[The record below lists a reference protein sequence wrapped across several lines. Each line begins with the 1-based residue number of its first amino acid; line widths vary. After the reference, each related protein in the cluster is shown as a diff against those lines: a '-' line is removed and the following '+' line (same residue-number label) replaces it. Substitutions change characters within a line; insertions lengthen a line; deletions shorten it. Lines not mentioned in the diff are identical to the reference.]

1 MTRKVPFG
9 RRMREDHFQFSP
21 SYTPLNHGSFGAFPR
36 VVQERQTELQKLA
49 AERPDT
55 FIVFD
60 LPNYIDQS
68 REAVAPLLGVP
79 ADEVVFVP
87 NATTGINTVLR
98 NLDFEAHDVIVH
110 FSTIYPAC
118 EKTIASV
125 GEHTPLTAV
134 KIGLEYPIEDDEIV
148 KIFKETVNQVRDGG
162 QNVKIAMFDTILTFP
177 GVRFPWEMIV
187 LACKELGILSLIDGA
202 HGIGSI
208 DLTHV
213 GSVAPDF
220 FVSNCHKWLYTPRGC
235 AVFHVPARNQHL
247 IRTCLPTS
255 HGYSYPYDKSPTP
268 DGKTPFVH
276 LFEFVATTDYTPYV
290 CIPAALKFRK
300 ELCGGEAAIM
310 KYSWELARIGGD
322 RTAEILGTEVLE
334 NKAGTLR
341 KCFFA
346 NVKLPLVF
354 KAAGEQKQQGDFD
367 VEEAPAIQKW
377 INATAFKEF
386 DTYLQVA
393 FVYGHVWVRL
403 SAQTYLEVRDFEWV
417 GYKLKELCARLQNGE
432 LKG

>member
-79 ADEVVFVP
+79 VDEVVLVP

-98 NLDFEAHDVIVH
+98 NLNFESHDVIVH

-220 FVSNCHKWLYTPRGC
+220 FVSNCH
-235 AVFHVPARNQHL
+235 N
-247 IRTCLPTS
+247 
-255 HGYSYPYDKSPTP
+255 YPYEKSPSP

-354 KAAGEQKQQGDFD
+354 KAAGEEKQQGDFD

-393 FVYGHVWVRL
+393 FVYGHIWVRL

-417 GYKLKELCARLQNGE
+417 GYRLKELCARLRNGE
-432 LKG
+432 LRGC